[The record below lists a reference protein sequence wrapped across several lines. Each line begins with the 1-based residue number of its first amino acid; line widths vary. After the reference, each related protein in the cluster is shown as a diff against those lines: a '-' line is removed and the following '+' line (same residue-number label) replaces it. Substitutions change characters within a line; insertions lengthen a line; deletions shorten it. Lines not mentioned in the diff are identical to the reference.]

1 MLQEL
6 IQKLQKSHGLTA
18 EQSQGV
24 VSTVTG
30 FIKEK
35 FPMMKDTIDNMFAAK
50 VAEPKV
56 SAFHQPGTE
65 EKKEEHSFLD
75 KISDMIPGQAGEK
88 IESFAKGAAHKA
100 EEVFDAVKEKVGGM
114 FGGKK
119 DESKKDESK

>member
-6 IQKLQKSHGLTA
+6 IQKLQNDHGLSA

-35 FPMMKDTIDNMFAAK
+35 FPMMKDSIEKMVTSK
-50 VAEPKV
+50 TEEPKV
-56 SAFHQPGTE
+56 SAFSQPE
-65 EKKEEHSFLD
+65 AEKKEESSFLD
-75 KISDMIPGQAGEK
+75 KISDFIPGQAGEK
-88 IESFAKGAAHKA
+88 IENFVKGAAHKA
-100 EEVFDAVKEKVGGM
+100 EDVFDAVKEKAGGL

-119 DESKKDESK
+119 DESK

>member
-6 IQKLQKSHGLTA
+6 IKKLQTDYGLSAEKSSGI
-18 EQSQGV
+18 

-35 FPMMKDTIDNMFAAK
+35 IPMMKDAIEKMFAANP
-50 VAEPKV
+50 AEPKA
-56 SAFHQPGTE
+56 SAFDQPAAE

-88 IESFAKGAAHKA
+88 IESFAKSAAHKA
-100 EEVFDAVKEKVGGM
+100 EEVFDAVKEKASGM

-119 DESKKDESK
+119 DESK

>member
-6 IQKLQKSHGLTA
+6 IQKLQSSHGLSA

-35 FPMMKDTIDNMFAAK
+35 FPIMKDTIDNMLAEK
-50 VAEPKV
+50 TAEPKA
-56 SAFHQPGTE
+56 SAFEQPATE
-65 EKKEEHSFLD
+65 EKKEGHSFLD

-88 IESFAKGAAHKA
+88 IESFAKSAAHKA
-100 EEVFDAVKEKVGGM
+100 EEVFDAVKEKASGM
-114 FGGKK
+114 FSGKK
-119 DESKKDESK
+119 DETK